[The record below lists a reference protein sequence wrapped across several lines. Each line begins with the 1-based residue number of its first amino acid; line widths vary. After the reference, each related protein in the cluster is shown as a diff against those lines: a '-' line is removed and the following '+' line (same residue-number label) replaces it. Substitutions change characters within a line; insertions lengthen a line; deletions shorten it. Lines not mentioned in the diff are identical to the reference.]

1 MNDIQDIGARALG
14 SVGGSA
20 TPWGAIAN
28 IASPIMGILGNM
40 FGNNNQMQQQ
50 QALMQQQ
57 YANQMGL
64 NNQMAQIQR
73 DNWDYT
79 NYGNQVKHM
88 ENAGLNVGL
97 MYGMGGSGGATMGS
111 GSGGSAS
118 GGNAPQNMAPA
129 IMDILQRQKMN
140 DAQIE
145 LAQAQAGKLR
155 AETPTEGNLGD
166 ATRGNVMAD
175 TALKNINTDIQKI
188 QKDIQEGGK
197 DYSILNIMAS
207 AEKAQAEARSAGT
220 KANVDKATQQ
230 TQIDTI
236 KQQYALLGL
245 EAEAKR
251 AGINLSEENK
261 KLVEKEVEYFQRKY
275 ELDERK
281 VGATEAFNKNLKEF
295 QESLITQGYIKIGAD
310 GLTKIA
316 ELALKGRG
324 NISETISE
332 GMKDAEGGYW
342 NKTTT
347 KTK

>member
-14 SVGGSA
+14 TAGGSA

-88 ENAGLNVGL
+88 EKAGLNVGL
-97 MYGMGGSGGATMGS
+97 MYGMGGGGGASMGS
-111 GSGGSAS
+111 GGGGGAS

-140 DAQIE
+140 EAQID
-145 LAQAQAGKLR
+145 LANAQAGKLR
-155 AETPTEGNLGD
+155 AETPTEGNMGD
-166 ATRGNVMAD
+166 ATRGNVIAD
-175 TALKNINTDIQKI
+175 TNLKNVNTELQKI

-197 DYSILNIMAS
+197 AYSVLNIIAS
-207 AEKAQAEARSAGT
+207 AEKAQYEARQGFVRANIDEQT
-220 KANVDKATQQ
+220 KK

-236 KQQYALLGL
+236 RQNYQ
-245 EAEAKR
+245 
-251 AGINLSEENK
+251 N
-261 KLVEKEVEYFQRKY
+261 
-275 ELDERK
+275 
-281 VGATEAFNKNLKEF
+281 
-295 QESLITQGYIKIGAD
+295 LITQKTLMESNINVNEAQIKQIENAIENVNKQY
-310 GLTKIA
+310 LLN
-316 ELALKGRG
+316 ERG
-324 NISETISE
+324 VINEE
-332 GMKDAEGGYW
+332 
-342 NKTTT
+342 T
-347 KTK
+347 KTKLNKEYQDSLVKLGWGQVAAGMAANLIKAL